1 MIEDKKKIII
11 VGAIILILAIGG
23 VIFFIVQKGEEEY
36 IDFEEG
42 FNDMQNEIESNKD
55 NNIENDT
62 NKKIEETNLIIIHIS
77 GQVVNPGVI
86 SLKEGARVIDAV
98 NAAGGLTAEADIDKV
113 NLAYILSDAQKIYI
127 PSVKEKEDVTVISE
141 GSGGLEGSEVSAEI
155 SSQKNK
161 NAGEIEKLM
170 VNINTASE
178 TELQKLPGIG
188 NSIASRIVAYR
199 KENGKFN
206 TIEDIQNVSGIGSS
220 KFNNIK
226 DYICV
231 K

>member
-1 MIEDKKKIII
+1 MVKDKNKIII
-11 VGAIILILAIGG
+11 IGAIIAVIAICGT
-23 VIFFIVQKGEEEY
+23 VFFIFQKGEEEY
-36 IDFEEG
+36 IDFEAEY
-42 FNDMQNEIESNKD
+42 NDMQNGIENNNESNKE
-55 NNIENDT
+55 NNTENDT
-62 NKKIEETNLIIIHIS
+62 NEKIEETNQIIIHIS

-98 NAAGGLTAEADIDKV
+98 NAAGGLTAEADINKV
-113 NLAYILSDAQKIYI
+113 NLAYVLSDAQKIYI
-127 PSVKEKEDVTVISE
+127 PSVKEKEDVTVISQ
-141 GSGGLEGSEVSAEI
+141 GSGSNAEVSSKENENED
-155 SSQKNK
+155 KT
-161 NAGEIEKLM
+161 EKLM
-170 VNINTASE
+170 VNINTANE

-188 NSIASRIVAYR
+188 SSIASRIIAYR

-226 DYICV
+226 NYICV